1 MKNSMYFISL
11 YKHYF
16 QYTDNDEVLTKMY
29 RTQMNLSENIK
40 SKACVLFNLELPG
53 PGSDLDYL

>member
-1 MKNSMYFISL
+1 MTSYVLQFAVKTL
-11 YKHYF
+11 F

-40 SKACVLFNLELPG
+40 SKARI
-53 PGSDLDYL
+53 